1 MAQKYWL
8 CNYLI
13 YQSNKTSSPQEN
25 FICPTSLESP
35 YIPSP
40 LSKVMSGKVHVISI
54 IIDTYSKSIILSL
67 LEGGGGGEMNDKLRT
82 HLLMLPV
89 SRNEVLFFS
98 LLIVK

>member
-1 MAQKYWL
+1 
-8 CNYLI
+8 
-13 YQSNKTSSPQEN
+13 
-25 FICPTSLESP
+25 
-35 YIPSP
+35 
-40 LSKVMSGKVHVISI
+40 MSGKVHVISI

-67 LEGGGGGEMNDKLRT
+67 LEGGGEINDKLGT